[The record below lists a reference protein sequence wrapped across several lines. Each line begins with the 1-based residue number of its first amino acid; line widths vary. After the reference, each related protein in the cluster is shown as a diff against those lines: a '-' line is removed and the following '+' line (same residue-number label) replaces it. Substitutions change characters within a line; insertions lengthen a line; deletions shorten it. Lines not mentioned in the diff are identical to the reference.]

1 MSGGAILIT
10 GGTGFIGSHLV
21 PTLLSQGHAVW
32 IWARDPRRARRS
44 ISAAA
49 RVIGALD
56 DIAPETRID
65 ALINLAGAPVVGPP
79 WTQARRKILIE
90 SRVQPTRALLDWCAR
105 RTARPQVMISASAIG
120 FYGTGGERWL
130 DETSPPTDEFQSKL
144 CQQREA
150 ATADATAL
158 GIRVVNLRL
167 GLVLGA
173 DGGIFSRLALAARW
187 GAAAVLGD
195 GRQWMSWVHVAD
207 VMRAIEHALADA
219 ALTGAINV
227 VSPEPVRQRD
237 FERALTRALHR
248 PLWLRVPEAPLRWL
262 LGEMSE
268 LLLRSQRVA
277 PRRLQQSGFEFRYPD
292 LEAALAELL
301 RRERS

>member
-1 MSGGAILIT
+1 VSGRAILVA
-10 GGTGFIGSHLV
+10 GATGFIGSHLV
-21 PTLLSQGHAVW
+21 PTLLSRGDVVW
-32 IWARDPRRARRS
+32 VWARDARRARRS
-44 ISAAA
+44 IPAAA
-49 RVIGALD
+49 RVIHALD

-79 WTQARRKILIE
+79 WTQSRRKVLIE

-105 RTARPQVMISASAIG
+105 RATKPAVMISASAIG

-130 DETSPPTDEFQSKL
+130 DESSPPTDEFQSKL
-144 CQQREA
+144 CQLREA
-150 ATADATAL
+150 ATADAAAL

-173 DGGIFSRLALAARW
+173 DGGILSRLSLAARC
-187 GAAAVLGD
+187 GAAAILGD
-195 GRQWMSWVHVAD
+195 GRQWMSWVHIAD
-207 VMRAIEHALADA
+207 VLGVIGRLLADT
-219 ALTGAINV
+219 ALTGPFNV
-227 VSPEPVRQRD
+227 VSPGPVRQRD
-237 FERALTRALHR
+237 FQLALTRSLHR
-248 PLWLRVPEAPLRWL
+248 PLWLRVPEAPLRLL

-277 PRRLQQSGFEFRYPD
+277 PRRLQESGFEFRYPD

>member
-1 MSGGAILIT
+1 MSGRAILVA

-21 PTLLSQGHAVW
+21 PTLLSRGHAVW
-32 IWARDPRRARRS
+32 IWARDPRRARGS
-44 ISAAA
+44 IPAEA

-56 DIAPETRID
+56 DIAPETPID
-65 ALINLAGAPVVGPP
+65 ALVNLAGAPVVGPP
-79 WTQARRKILIE
+79 WTQARRKVLIE
-90 SRVQPTRALLDWCAR
+90 SRVQPTLALLDWCAR
-105 RTARPQVMISASAIG
+105 RTARPRVMISASAIG

-130 DETSPPTDEFQSKL
+130 DESSPPTDEFQSKL
-144 CQQREA
+144 CQLREA
-150 ATADATAL
+150 ATADAAAL

-167 GLVLGA
+167 GLVLGS

-187 GAAAVLGD
+187 GAAAILGD

-219 ALTGAINV
+219 ALTGALNV
-227 VSPEPVRQRD
+227 VSPGPARQRD
-237 FERALTRALHR
+237 FELALTRALHR

-277 PRRLQQSGFEFRYPD
+277 PRRLQESGFEFRYPD

-301 RRERS
+301 TRERS

>member
-1 MSGGAILIT
+1 MSGRAVLIA

-21 PTLLSQGHAVW
+21 PALLSRGDHVW
-32 IWARDPRRARRS
+32 VWARDPRRARRS
-44 ISAAA
+44 VPAAA
-49 RVIGALD
+49 RVVGALN

-65 ALINLAGAPVVGPP
+65 ALVNLAGAPVVGPP
-79 WTQARRKILIE
+79 WTQSRRKKLIE
-90 SRVQPTRALLDWCAR
+90 SRVRPTRELLDWCAHR
-105 RTARPQVMISASAIG
+105 SSRPEAMISASAIG

-130 DETSPPTDEFQSKL
+130 DESSPPTPEFQSRL

-150 ATADATAL
+150 ATADAAPL
-158 GIRVVNLRL
+158 AMRVVNLRF
-167 GLVLGA
+167 GLVFGA
-173 DGGIFSRLALAARW
+173 DGGIFSRLALAARC

-195 GRQWMSWVHVAD
+195 GRQWMSWVHIAD
-207 VMRAIEHALADA
+207 VLRVIERSIDDRALSGAL
-219 ALTGAINV
+219 NV

-237 FERALTRALHR
+237 LQVALTRSLHR
-248 PLWLRVPEAPLRWL
+248 PLWLRVPERPLRLL

-277 PRRLQQSGFEFRYPD
+277 PRRLQESGFEFRYPT
-292 LEAALAELL
+292 LEAALADLL